1 MLIFI
6 FFFRKLIKTC
16 VLVCLSDLK
25 NIRNTRFKLSLEFKQ
40 LEQIKKG
47 SLSIFKR
54 VAFSKS

>member
-6 FFFRKLIKTC
+6 FFFRKLIKKTC
-16 VLVCLSDLK
+16 VLVCLSDLR

-47 SLSIFKR
+47 
-54 VAFSKS
+54 